1 MNHPTYDQL
10 LEFYYNF
17 LEAEQDKEIE
27 ENEIIELLQ
36 ALLNGYHDLAE
47 NIIKLR
53 KTVNNQCIKLQ
64 IAGFTEEKSLPFFD
78 LYSDFQ
84 QDFSYF
90 KAYQKYEK
98 FLNYLVKSD
107 K

>member
-10 LEFYYNF
+10 LDFYYNF
-17 LEAEQDKEIE
+17 LEAEQDREIE

-36 ALLNGYHDLAE
+36 ALLNGYHDLAD
-47 NIIKLR
+47 NIIELR
-53 KTVNNQCIKLQ
+53 KTVNNQSFKLQ
-64 IAGFTEEKSLPFFD
+64 ATGVIGDDENLPFID

-84 QDFSYF
+84 RDFSDF

-98 FLNYLVKSD
+98 FQIA
-107 K
+107 